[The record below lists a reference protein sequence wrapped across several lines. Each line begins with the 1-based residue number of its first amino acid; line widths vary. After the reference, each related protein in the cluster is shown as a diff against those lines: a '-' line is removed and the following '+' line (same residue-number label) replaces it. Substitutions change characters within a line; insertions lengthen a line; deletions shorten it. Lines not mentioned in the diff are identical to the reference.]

1 MVFESTPC
9 WEFFIEPATDP
20 MIIILAVAA
29 CVAIAIGVVKEG
41 EAKGAPEG
49 VAIIVAISIVVS
61 VSAWN
66 DWSKEQEFRKLQE
79 VSASSQKY
87 FVLRNGK
94 EEEIEFEEIVIGD
107 VLKLN

>member
-20 MIIILAVAA
+20 MIIILAVAS
-29 CVAIAIGVVKEG
+29 VIAIIIGVVQANG
-41 EAKGAPEG
+41 DPNGALEG

-79 VSASSQKY
+79 VYASSQK
-87 FVLRNGK
+87 
-94 EEEIEFEEIVIGD
+94 
-107 VLKLN
+107 